1 MERNYELNR
10 KPLLNIAQL
19 ADLLGVTQ
27 RTVRD
32 WVFKGKMAEARNK
45 TKWTLFLLSPG
56 NLHNQEYD
64 GYQKAGVG
72 EIQIGPRSHDNI
84 PGENGNET

>member
-32 WVFKGKMAEARNK
+32 WVFKGKIDSTIVR
-45 TKWTLFLLSPG
+45 
-56 NLHNQEYD
+56 
-64 GYQKAGVG
+64 VG
-72 EIQIGPRSHDNI
+72 RLIRFDADKISRRIESGKVLD
-84 PGENGNET
+84 